1 MCSVIRNE
9 VLFNLSTTAAPH
21 VAPSG
26 AVKHTAPI
34 RVSIIE
40 DLATL
45 AGMESEWNVL
55 VERTTNEP
63 FYRHEYIRSWI
74 ENFTPEAPLKLLTGR
89 DPGGRLVA
97 LLPLVE
103 ERVSFCGIPIRQWT
117 SPTNVHSYRFD
128 LLAEQAGAAAGA
140 FLKQLQLEKGWDLLK
155 MTDIPPDGKAWQFY
169 AQAQSARFPVGVYEA
184 QRSTYIAL
192 PGTFEALQT
201 DLGGKFRGNLR
212 RRRKTLESKGKVS
225 VERITGGPSL
235 QARLE
240 ECFVIEQSGWK
251 GKRGEPANLDPRIH
265 GFYSAL
271 ARRASEQ
278 GSFSLFQLK
287 LDERPIAFHYGLTQN
302 GIYSLVM
309 TSYDESLR
317 DCGPGHLLVEE
328 VLKVCVEEGIHEFD
342 FLGCDLEWKRAW
354 SRTSRQHSWL
364 YIFRDSVRG
373 QLLQRVKFRWVPAAK
388 RLLGNLRK
396 AGPMNV
402 QTDSPKEG

>member
-1 MCSVIRNE
+1 MT
-9 VLFNLSTTAAPH
+9 TTAAP
-21 VAPSG
+21 
-26 AVKHTAPI
+26 VKHTETSRYPTHAPI
-34 RVSIIE
+34 QVSIIE
-40 DLATL
+40 DLKTL
-45 AGMESEWNVL
+45 AELESEWNGL
-55 VERTTNEP
+55 VERTTNQP

-74 ENFTPEAPLKLLTGR
+74 ENFTPDAPLKLLIGR
-89 DPGGRLVA
+89 EPGGRLVA

-103 ERVSFCGIPIRQWT
+103 ERVSLCGIPVRQWT

-128 LLAEQAGAAAGA
+128 VLAEDAGEASRA
-140 FLKQLQLEKGWDLLK
+140 FFERLRREKGWDLIKL
-155 MTDIPPDGKAWQFY
+155 TDIPPAAKAWQLY
-169 AQAQSARFPVGVYEA
+169 ERAQSAGLPVGVYEA
-184 QRSTYIAL
+184 QRSTYITLAES
-192 PGTFEALQT
+192 FELLQAG
-201 DLGGKFRGNLR
+201 LAGKFRGNLR
-212 RRRKTLESKGKVS
+212 RRRKTLESKGQVS

-240 ECFVIEQSGWK
+240 ECFAIEQSGWK

-271 ARRASEQ
+271 AGRASEQ

-287 LDERPIAFHYGLTQN
+287 LDGRPIAFHYGLTQD

-328 VLKVCVEEGIHEFD
+328 VLKVCVDEGLREFD

-373 QLLQRVKFRWVPAAK
+373 QLLQRVKFHWVPAA
-388 RLLGNLRK
+388 RNLLGHLRK
-396 AGPMNV
+396 AEPKSV
-402 QTDSPKEG
+402 QSDSLNEG